1 MKMDAI
7 IKQALDKM
15 IEDLNI
21 LIEEL
26 NKNPLFEQIKQQK
39 KLINDFSVRYGGG
52 VIYSDIQSPE
62 VKISSFNNIHPG
74 QFKGMTLAKAIRVL
88 LNMRSKENPP
98 TFKEII
104 DALKKGDFEQ
114 GRSKDI
120 RSTLL
125 KNNQVCLLAGDH
137 WGLVEWYG
145 KTKKKNAKD
154 YDKDEQEEEIEES
167 DEQNETSDAEENDKG
182 ILNA

>member
-1 MKMDAI
+1 MDAI

-15 IEDLNI
+15 IEDLNV

-52 VIYSDIQSPE
+52 VIYSDVQSSE
-62 VKISSFNNIHPG
+62 VKINSFNNIHPG
-74 QFKGMTLAKAIRVL
+74 QFKGMTLAKAIRIL

-104 DALKKGDFEQ
+104 EALKRGDFEQ

-125 KNNQVCLLAGDH
+125 KNNQVCLLADDH

-145 KTKKKNAKD
+145 GKSKKKKGKLQEDGQDIEN
-154 YDKDEQEEEIEES
+154 EQGEEEEES
-167 DEQNETSDAEENDKG
+167 ELEEEEEEEEE
-182 ILNA
+182 L